1 MPRVLLVLLLL
12 PAWVSARAQVD
23 VIPTTAVL
31 DSAAVADPLIVN
43 GGEVIEPAPASHSTT
58 DTLDWR
64 QRHSP
69 KRATLYSAVLPGAG
83 QIYNHKYWKA
93 PIVWAGLG
101 TCLYFVQRNGKEYRR
116 YKDAYIAVTDGDPTT
131 IDEFEGRHSAAQLL
145 DVTDTYRKW
154 RDMSYIA
161 TGLVY
166 ILNIVDASVDANFVR
181 FDVGRDL
188 TVGLQPAFGLTAQRA
203 PGLSLYVALR

>member
-1 MPRVLLVLLLL
+1 MRALTVLVFSVLL
-12 PAWVSARAQVD
+12 AGAYAQVD
-23 VIPTTAVL
+23 PITRQPIV
-31 DSAAVADPLIVN
+31 DSAAVADPLILDRAAAVDTAKT
-43 GGEVIEPAPASHSTT
+43 ILDT

-69 KRATLYSAVLPGAG
+69 QRATWYSAVLPGAG
-83 QIYNHKYWKA
+83 QIYNRKYWKA

-101 TCLYFVQRNGKEYRR
+101 ASLYFVQRNGKEFRR
-116 YKDAYIAVTDGDPTT
+116 YKDAYLAVTDNDPTT
-131 IDEFEGRHSAAQLL
+131 IDEFEGRVSASQLL

-161 TGLVY
+161 VGLVY
-166 ILNIVDASVDANFVR
+166 ILNVVDASVDANFVR

-188 TVGLQPAFGLTAQRA
+188 TLGIAPSLELTAQRA
-203 PGLSLYVALR
+203 PGFCVSIALR